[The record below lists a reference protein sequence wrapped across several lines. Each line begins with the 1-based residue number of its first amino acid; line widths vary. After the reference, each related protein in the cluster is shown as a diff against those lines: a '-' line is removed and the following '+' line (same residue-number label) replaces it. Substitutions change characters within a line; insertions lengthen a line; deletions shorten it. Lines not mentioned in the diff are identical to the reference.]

1 LNFNEGRGFNPLGWN
16 EPPNIGFSLSMSRSA
31 SGVRQNSDY
40 YSFLIDVEDE
50 IFNLCEEIVEI
61 RFNRSNSSRNWF
73 EFLPFTSTF
82 KIKNACDIVVRP
94 RILCTQ
100 DNCYFRT
107 ENLKISLNN
116 MKYLNFFNDE
126 KVLSCVE
133 GSSVEEVDR
142 LEKELGVRIPGA
154 LKEYLLLMG
163 VKPIDK
169 VYDEQGTNDMKML
182 YEWIYEDIEEYRAQ
196 GFALNEI
203 RIILPFERVM
213 DNYFYVPV
221 EDGVEDPP
229 VMTLVIGSIPIVK
242 LYAESIGDFIK
253 PLYEWL
259 LEKLHQV
266 ND

>member
-1 LNFNEGRGFNPLGWN
+1 
-16 EPPNIGFSLSMSRSA
+16 
-31 SGVRQNSDY
+31 
-40 YSFLIDVEDE
+40 
-50 IFNLCEEIVEI
+50 
-61 RFNRSNSSRNWF
+61 
-73 EFLPFTSTF
+73 
-82 KIKNACDIVVRP
+82 
-94 RILCTQ
+94 
-100 DNCYFRT
+100 
-107 ENLKISLNN
+107 

-259 LEKLHQV
+259 LKKLHQV